1 MRFTKM
7 HGAGNDYVY
16 IDARD
21 KDLDWPRLAVA
32 MSDRHRGIGSDGV
45 ILALDSDR
53 AHLRMRMFNADG
65 SEGEM
70 CGNGVRCLAKFALD
84 RGIVPSGTT
93 PVSVETLAGVVRVTP
108 VWDGNEM
115 VRATVDMG
123 EPSLEA
129 DDIPVRVTGLDKVLD
144 YPIQVNGHRFFISC
158 VSMGNP
164 HAVAFVDQ
172 AVDDIPLHEIGP
184 RVEQHPMF
192 PQRVN
197 FEIVNVIDRTHLR
210 ARVWERG
217 SGLTM
222 ACGSGACA
230 IAVGAHLHDYIEDD
244 VSVALPGGELRV
256 RWPGRGQVFLEGPVA
271 GVFEGEWPE

>member
-45 ILALDSDR
+45 ILALESDR

-70 CGNGVRCLAKFALD
+70 CGNGVRCLAKFGLD

-129 DDIPVRVTGLDKVLD
+129 DDIPVRVAGLDKVLD

-230 IAVGAHLHDYIEDD
+230 IAVGARLHDYIEDD